1 MQLDKDIRMI
11 FDGDEAPVLDDMI
24 FLGYRE
30 SIAPGESLT
39 PGTYAPSSN
48 SNSIDDKGHRDW
60 DHQALPGCGRR
71 ARQEFTTG
79 AAGSRE
85 HERTRK
91 SC

>member
-1 MQLDKDIRMI
+1 MQLDKEIRAI

-24 FLGYRE
+24 FLAYRE
-30 SIAPGESLT
+30 SIAPGESVA
-39 PGTYAPSSN
+39 PGTYAPPSDPN
-48 SNSIDDKGHRDW
+48 PVDDKGHRDR